1 MKKSIN
7 KKIVVNTTAIVVVLA
22 VILVIV
28 MALSMKVLTREIM
41 TDVLP
46 STTKMASQSIE
57 SNMHRRADRIFM
69 ISDRVAIQNP
79 DSSRKEKEEALK
91 EAQSGIE

>member
-7 KKIVVNTTAIVVVLA
+7 KKIVANTTAIVIVLA

-28 MALSMKVLTREIM
+28 MALSMKVLTRNIM

-57 SNMHRRADRIFM
+57 ANIHMLADRIFM
-69 ISDRVAIQNP
+69 ISDRVAIKNP
-79 DSSRKEKEEALK
+79 DSTKKKKRKR
-91 EAQSGIE
+91 